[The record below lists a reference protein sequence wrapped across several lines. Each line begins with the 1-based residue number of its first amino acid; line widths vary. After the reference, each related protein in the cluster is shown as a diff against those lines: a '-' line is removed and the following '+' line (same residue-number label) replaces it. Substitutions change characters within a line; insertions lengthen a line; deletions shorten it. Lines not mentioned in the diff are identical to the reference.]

1 MVLEERKE
9 LLRSL
14 ELNLSKSKWVN
25 NTQTNCY
32 SYALG
37 FDIPQYQ
44 ILSYAPGMI
53 SGSPIKIFNKNYF
66 TKAQLIYNMISDLEM
81 LGIEYKKIDPSEKIT
96 SDKEWKI
103 AVYLCP
109 IKIDFGDGEPLY
121 LDYHFLRSTNNL
133 LWSHKQ
139 GFNNKPTYKD
149 SNKKFIRNLDDC
161 IIHDYQY
168 EEAYKLILKR

>member
-25 NTQTNCY
+25 HYDTNCY

-37 FDIPQYQ
+37 FDIPQYR

-53 SGSPIKIFNKNYF
+53 SGSPIKIFAKNYF
-66 TKAQLIYNMISDLEM
+66 TKSQLIYNIQSDLDI
-81 LGIEYKKIDPSEKIT
+81 LGIEYKKIDPSEKII

-103 AVYLCP
+103 ALYLHP
-109 IKIDFGDGEPLY
+109 LMIDFDDGEPLF

-139 GFNNKPTYKD
+139 GFNNKPTYRD
-149 SNKKFIRNLDDC
+149 SNKKFIHNLDNC
-161 IIHDYQY
+161 FIKDYQY
-168 EEAYKLILKR
+168 EETYKLTLKR